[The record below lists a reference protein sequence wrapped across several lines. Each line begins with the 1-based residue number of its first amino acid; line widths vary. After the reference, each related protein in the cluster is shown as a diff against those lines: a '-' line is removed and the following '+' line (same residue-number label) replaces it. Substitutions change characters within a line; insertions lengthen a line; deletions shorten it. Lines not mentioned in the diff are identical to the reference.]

1 MPLETILNLIQRRK
15 ELEQNLQLLFNRSC
29 QWGRAE
35 RVRGAATIE
44 NLTQQLVEVTDELA
58 TAEAA

>member
-1 MPLETILNLIQRRK
+1 
-15 ELEQNLQLLFNRSC
+15 LEQHLQLLFNRSC

-44 NLTQQLVEVTDELA
+44 NLTQQLFEVTEQIDA
-58 TAEAA
+58 VRAA

>member
-1 MPLETILNLIQRRK
+1 MPLATILEMLQRRK
-15 ELEQNLQLLFNRSC
+15 ELEQHLQLLFNRSC

-44 NLTQQLVEVTDELA
+44 NLTQQLVEVTEQIE
-58 TAEAA
+58 TARAA